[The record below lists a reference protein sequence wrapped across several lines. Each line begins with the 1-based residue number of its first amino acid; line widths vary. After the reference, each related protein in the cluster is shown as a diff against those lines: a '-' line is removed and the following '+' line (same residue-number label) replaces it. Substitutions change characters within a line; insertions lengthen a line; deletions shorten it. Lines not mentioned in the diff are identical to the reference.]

1 MNVENFYATII
12 LILDA
17 PNNSDKRKKFVRFF
31 TRIEIFEFFFPPH
44 LFKFHRKINNIESIF
59 NQFDH
64 NRNRFEMFCDSREK
78 IYVVFANLLANYD
91 RNDQLDVET
100 RQK

>member
-1 MNVENFYATII
+1 MHQITQIKEK
-12 LILDA
+12 
-17 PNNSDKRKKFVRFF
+17 NSRFF
-31 TRIEIFEFFFPPH
+31 TRIEIFEFPPSH
-44 LFKFHRKINNIESIF
+44 FFKFHRKINNIESIF

>member
-1 MNVENFYATII
+1 MHQITQIKEK
-12 LILDA
+12 
-17 PNNSDKRKKFVRFF
+17 NSRFF
-31 TRIEIFEFFFPPH
+31 TRIEIFEFPPSH
-44 LFKFHRKINNIESIF
+44 FFKFHRKINNIESIF
-59 NQFDH
+59 NQLDH